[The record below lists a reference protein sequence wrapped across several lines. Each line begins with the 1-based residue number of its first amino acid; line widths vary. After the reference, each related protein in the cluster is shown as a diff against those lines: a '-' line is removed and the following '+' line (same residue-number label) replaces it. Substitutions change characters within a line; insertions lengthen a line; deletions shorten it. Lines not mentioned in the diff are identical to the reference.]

1 MAIPVPEAAAADIE
15 VTLDPVADITADRAK
30 PEQLVDVAG
39 RVAGLTNTSRYTV
52 SFRSNV
58 ELFASGG
65 TPSPDGGFRG
75 TLRLQAGTYW
85 LEAVLRN
92 IDTGAE
98 TVSNRVTFEVKP
110 DPRTATKTTL
120 IVPTNPVAKVKSPYV
135 VKVDPSSGSTG
146 RVDLYEYDNVGMLY
160 RIGVGY
166 LSNGQTTIY
175 AATMAGQRRV
185 VAEFA
190 GDARFSGSGTAA
202 NLFAPIA
209 SDVPA
214 SPTPAAQPVSGADAS
229 GQASPS
235 APVTAAVPQGQLAF
249 TGADPWPGAAWA
261 AGLLTAGAMLLVAA
275 RRRRRGV

>member
-39 RVAGLTNTSRYTV
+39 RVAGLTDTSRYSV

-58 ELFASGG
+58 ETFASGG
-65 TPSPDGGFRG
+65 TPGPDGDFRG
-75 TLRLQAGTYW
+75 TLRLQVGTYW
-85 LEAVLRN
+85 LESVLRN
-92 IDTGAE
+92 VDTGAE
-98 TVSNRVTFEVKP
+98 TVSNRVAFEVKP

-120 IVPTNPVAKVKSPYV
+120 IVPSNPVAKVKSAYV

-146 RVDLYEYDNVGMLY
+146 RVDLYEFDNVGVLY

-175 AATMAGQRRV
+175 AATMAGQRKV
-185 VAEFA
+185 IAEFA
-190 GDARFSGSGTAA
+190 GDARFSGSGAGA
-202 NLFAPIA
+202 NLFAPVA
-209 SDVPA
+209 SDATPSPA
-214 SPTPAAQPVSGADAS
+214 PAAVPGGGTDATV
-229 GQASPS
+229 QASPS
-235 APVTAAVPQGQLAF
+235 APPAAAAPQGQLAF
-249 TGADPWPGAAWA
+249 TGADPWPGAARA
-261 AGLLTAGAMLLVAA
+261 AGLLVAGVMLLVAT